1 MSTFELETAKIAVAY
16 THSPHLPKDKPVPC
30 CIMLLTE
37 PGCNKPS
44 ICIASVLPWSWTR
57 GDRPLEREKHW
68 KTIVAETCR
77 KDQKGWFPALSA
89 STVLQISWNLCLV
102 HPCSVLFCNPNW
114 ASRTYNFEMV
124 STCVNYQLPEYENW
138 PLPEQPKHDANTL
151 TWKVSLLSWLE
162 LIIYLEWYIYMYI
175 YYITVCIC
183 VYIK

>member
-1 MSTFELETAKIAVAY
+1 MLHHAADWAGLQQTI
-16 THSPHLPKDKPVPC
+16 HLY
-30 CIMLLTE
+30 
-37 PGCNKPS
+37 S
-44 ICIASVLPWSWTR
+44 QCIALKLDSWWPALGT
-57 GDRPLEREKHW
+57 W
-68 KTIVAETCR
+68 KTLKNHCSR
-77 KDQKGWFPALSA
+77 NMQKGSERL
-89 STVLQISWNLCLV
+89 ISCSERINCSSNILKPM
-102 HPCSVLFCNPNW
+102 PCSVLFCNPNW

-183 VYIK
+183 VYIYIYTYIK